1 MMKYIKN
8 LLITAFL
15 GLSATVLAAVNI
27 NTANVEELQQLKG
40 IGAKK
45 AADIVAYREANG
57 DFKTVDE
64 LTKVKG
70 IGKATLNKLRDDIT
84 VVDKTDDSHSDTST
98 ASKNHDTKKS
108 DTPASDEKAGKS
120 DDSKTT
126 AKTDKADDTV
136 KTAK

>member
-45 AADIVAYREANG
+45 AADIVAYRETNG

-84 VVDKTDDSHSDTST
+84 VVDKTDDSDSHTST

-108 DTPASDEKAGKS
+108 DTPVSDEKADKS